1 MRLDFNVLWVDDQP
15 GAIQAQITRIAGYM
29 KDQGFHFNPTL
40 CHTMAELEAKLAED
54 VFVDEVDMVLVDWD
68 LGADAKGQDAI
79 GSIREKIQY
88 KDVVFYSAQ
97 TAPNILR
104 DLVREGDLEGVY
116 CCTRP
121 NLVDEVEGVF
131 DSLIKKVL
139 DLDHTRGIVMGATSD
154 VDHMVNECLG
164 TIHSSLKEEG
174 KKQFIAAAL
183 AAVDKKLKELMKLGE
198 KLKAETDITA
208 FYKAH
213 MLFTSMERL
222 KLLKLALKAGGSHEN
237 PGAHASVVKYMDE
250 VVPERNNLGHV
261 VLVPE
266 GKPILVVNAE
276 GKQVNLDDMR
286 ALRCTILEVRTEFRS
301 LLATLRG

>member
-29 KDQGFHFNPTL
+29 KEQGFQFSPTL
-40 CHTMAELEAKLAED
+40 CHSMAELENKLTED
-54 VFVDEVDMVLVDWD
+54 VFVDEIDMVLVDWD
-68 LGADAKGQDAI
+68 LGAGARGQDAI
-79 GSIREKIQY
+79 ERVREKIRY

-97 TAPNILR
+97 TAPNVLM
-104 DLVREGDLEGVY
+104 DLVRENDLEGVY
-116 CCTRP
+116 CCTRAE
-121 NLVDEVEGVF
+121 LVNEVEGVF

-154 VDHMVNECLG
+154 VDHMVNECLT
-164 TIHSSLKEEG
+164 TIHTSLNDIG
-174 KKQFIAAAL
+174 KKLFIATAL
-183 AAVDKKLKELMKLGE
+183 AAVEKKLKELAKLAE
-198 KLKAETDITA
+198 KLKTETDIAA

-222 KLLKLALKAGGSHEN
+222 KLLKGALKAGGSHEN
-237 PGAHASVVKYMDE
+237 TGAHASVVKYMDE

-266 GKPILVVNAE
+266 GKPTSVVNAE
-276 GKQVNLDDMR
+276 GKQVGLDDMR
-286 ALRCTILEVRTEFRS
+286 DLRCTILEVRAEFRG
-301 LLATLRG
+301 LLKTLRD

>member
-15 GAIQAQITRIAGYM
+15 RAIQDQITRIAGYM
-29 KDQGFHFNPTL
+29 KEQGFHFNPAL
-40 CHTMAELEAKLAED
+40 CHTMDALEGKLNED

-79 GSIREKIQY
+79 ERIREKIRY

-97 TAPNILR
+97 TTPGELMN
-104 DLVREGDLEGVY
+104 LVRAHDLEGVY
-116 CCTRP
+116 CCTRTD
-121 NLVDEVEGVF
+121 LVNEVEGVF

-164 TIHSSLKEEG
+164 TIHASLEDEG
-174 KKQFIAAAL
+174 KKQFIATAL
-183 AAVDKKLKELMKLGE
+183 AAVEKKLKELTKIAE
-198 KLKAETDITA
+198 KLRTETDIA
-208 FYKAH
+208 RFYKAH

-222 KLLKLALKAGGSHEN
+222 KLLKSALKEGGSHEN
-237 PGAHASVVKYMDE
+237 PGAHASVAKYMDE
-250 VVPERNNLGHV
+250 VVPERNDLGHV

-266 GKPILVVNAE
+266 GKPTLVVNAV
-276 GKQVNLDDMR
+276 GAQVSLEDMR
-286 ALRCTILEVRTEFRS
+286 VLRCTILDVRAEFRS
-301 LLATLRG
+301 LLKTLGS

>member
-15 GAIQAQITRIAGYM
+15 KAIQAQITSIAGYM
-29 KDQGFHFNPTL
+29 KDQGFQFTPTL
-40 CHTMAELEAKLAED
+40 CHSMAELEAKLTED

-68 LGADAKGQDAI
+68 LGAEAKGQDAI
-79 GSIREKIQY
+79 ERIREKIQY

-97 TAPNILR
+97 TAPNVLR
-104 DLVREGDLEGVY
+104 DLVRENDLEGIY

-164 TIHSSLKEEG
+164 TIHASLDADG
-174 KKQFIAAAL
+174 KKQLIATAL
-183 AAVDKKLKELMKLGE
+183 AAVDKKLKELTKLGE
-198 KLKAETDITA
+198 KLKTENDLAS

-222 KLLKLALKAGGSHEN
+222 KLLKGALKQGGSHEN
-237 PGAHASVVKYMDE
+237 PGAHASVVKYMEE
-250 VVPERNNLGHV
+250 VVPERNDLGHV

-266 GKPILVVNAE
+266 GKPTLVVNAE
-276 GKQVNLDDMR
+276 GKQVSLDDMR
-286 ALRCTILEVRTEFRS
+286 TLRCVILEVRTEFRS
-301 LLATLRG
+301 LLDTLRG